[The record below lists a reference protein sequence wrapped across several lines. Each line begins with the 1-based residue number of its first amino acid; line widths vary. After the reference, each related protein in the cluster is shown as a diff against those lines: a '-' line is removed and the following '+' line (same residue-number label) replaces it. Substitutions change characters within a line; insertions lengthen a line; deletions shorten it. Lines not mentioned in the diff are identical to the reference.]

1 MSAINPNAPRVVIA
15 CGGTGGHLFP
25 GVAVGGELHRRGLAV
40 TLVVSEKEV
49 DRVALSGE
57 TRFEILRLPAAGLGQ
72 ASRWKVA
79 RGLWAA
85 FTQCRRS
92 FAKYPPSA
100 VLAMGGFTAAAP
112 LVAGKWAGAALFLH
126 DSNAVPGR
134 VNRILSR
141 GVQEAFVAFDEAAP
155 RLKCSR
161 ITRTGTP
168 VRPEFRSGPSS
179 AASRAA
185 LGLDPSRPVLL
196 VTGGS
201 QGARGVNESV
211 VALLGALKQAM
222 PGLQFLHL
230 TGEADFASV
239 QAAYRTAGVE
249 AILRPFLAEMD
260 LALRAATLCVGRAG
274 GSSLAECAAL
284 RVPSIL
290 IPYPA
295 AADDHQ
301 TANARVMAERG
312 AALLLPQSEARAG
325 KLLEP
330 LLRLLHSESERGTMA
345 QQCATWDVPDAA
357 DRIAT
362 RIVASLKSGAVSGSP
377 VPAAAGRPVG

>member
-1 MSAINPNAPRVVIA
+1 MSALNPNAPRVVIA

-49 DRVALSGE
+49 DRVALRGE
-57 TRFEILRLPAAGLGQ
+57 TRFEIVRLPAAGLGQ
-72 ASRWKVA
+72 ASRWKVV
-79 RGLWAA
+79 RGLWNA

-92 FAKYPPSA
+92 FAKHPPSA

-141 GVQEAFVAFDEAAP
+141 GVHEAFVAFDEAAS

-161 ITRTGTP
+161 VTRTGTP
-168 VRPEFRSGPSS
+168 VRSEFRGGPS
-179 AASRAA
+179 AAAARSA
-185 LGLDPSRPVLL
+185 LGLDPARPVLL

-211 VALLGALKQAM
+211 TALLGTLRHEM

-230 TGEADFASV
+230 TGETDFAAV
-239 QAAYRTAGVE
+239 QTAYQTAGVP
-249 AILRPFLAEMD
+249 AIVRPFLAEMD

-312 AALLLPQSEARAG
+312 AAILLPQSEAKAG

-330 LLRLLHSESERGTMA
+330 LLRLLRSETERGLMA
-345 QQCATWDVPDAA
+345 QKCAAWDMPDAA

-362 RIVASLKSGAVSGSP
+362 RIVASLKSGSRSGGP
-377 VPAAAGRPVG
+377 VAAAAGKPVG